1 MRIMSL
7 SRKEA
12 LKYMR
17 AQQAI
22 LLTTA
27 MPSKRVIQHSIEYDN
42 VPAEDQEVFAMMS
55 DVERKQYLENLTNVG
70 RGDEGEDQGGG
81 IPGPA
86 TPLKRSGTSGRRQPQ
101 KSKKTRIMQGE
112 QVAGD
117 TTALEAFLE
126 EAGCLDKER
135 PGKKQSFH
143 TAQSEESDFDV
154 EEEFPSRRVAAAKAR
169 RGRGVAKATQ
179 PAGGR
184 GRGGG

>member
-81 IPGPA
+81 YSRA
-86 TPLKRSGTSGRRQPQ
+86 SHS
-101 KSKKTRIMQGE
+101 SKK
-112 QVAGD
+112 VWY
-117 TTALEAFLE
+117 
-126 EAGCLDKER
+126 KW
-135 PGKKQSFH
+135 
-143 TAQSEESDFDV
+143 
-154 EEEFPSRRVAAAKAR
+154 
-169 RGRGVAKATQ
+169 
-179 PAGGR
+179 
-184 GRGGG
+184 